1 MGDAHA
7 AQPDRSPLP
16 HTLWAQRGGVAG
28 GTGCVLQGLGG
39 EQTQKSRRRVSWGG
53 LPGRGDYLG
62 RHMGLAGGRQ
72 PKHAKLGAG
81 ALARSWERP
90 PLSPLTSA
98 FQSPKRSS
106 ASGSAPRD
114 STRRVRSSEL
124 VPPPPPHYYYHGA
137 GAGFGAGSGAA
148 RPRTARSTVGR
159 RCERARA
166 QPRLS
171 LPATTLTHGHDINSA
186 GRAEP
191 RLAARERVPLLL
203 SPLPLPGSG
212 VGASP

>member
-1 MGDAHA
+1 MGGITGQGRLFGTAY
-7 AQPDRSPLP
+7 
-16 HTLWAQRGGVAG
+16 GAG
-28 GTGCVLQGLGG
+28 GG
-39 EQTQKSRRRVSWGG
+39 EAAEAREAW
-53 LPGRGDYLG
+53 GRGISQVLG
-62 RHMGLAGGRQ
+62 ETPPLTARLCLPVSKKKQRQWIGPTGLNQTGEEQR
-72 PKHAKLGAG
+72 AG
-81 ALARSWERP
+81 A
-90 PLSPLTSA
+90 
-98 FQSPKRSS
+98 
-106 ASGSAPRD
+106 
-114 STRRVRSSEL
+114 
-124 VPPPPPHYYYHGA
+124 PPPPYYYYHGA